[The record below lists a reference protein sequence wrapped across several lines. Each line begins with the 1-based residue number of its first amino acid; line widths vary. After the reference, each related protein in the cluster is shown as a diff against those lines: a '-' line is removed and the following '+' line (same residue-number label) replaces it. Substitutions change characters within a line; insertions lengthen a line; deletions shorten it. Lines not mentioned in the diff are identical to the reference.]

1 MGFRGFY
8 SPMKSL
14 FVFLLLTA
22 ASASALDWKM
32 QHLSL
37 TAVPLQHQVEAEF
50 PFTNTGDR
58 TVTIKSVD
66 TSCDCLEAVPS
77 AHTFAPGEH
86 GSIKA
91 RFNLRGAFGVLQR
104 MIVVSTDDGQPATLL
119 TVELTVP
126 EIATLTPRA
135 VEWKINAPAT
145 EATIDIVTATGV
157 ELTIHDVKPTS
168 KAFQHRLE
176 VVEPGRHFHL
186 LIIPADMTKPANAAF
201 RVYARAANGEEVVVN
216 AYANVR

>member
-1 MGFRGFY
+1 M
-8 SPMKSL
+8 SL
-14 FVFLLLTA
+14 ATLPAF
-22 ASASALDWKM
+22 ALDWKT

-50 PFTNTGDR
+50 PFTNAGDK

-77 AHTFAPGEH
+77 AQTFAPGEH

-135 VEWKINAPAT
+135 VEWKVNAPAT
-145 EATIDIVTATGV
+145 EATIDIVSAAGV
-157 ELTIHDVKPTS
+157 ELDIRTVKPTS
-168 KAFQHRLE
+168 NAFRHRLE
-176 VVEPGRHFHL
+176 VIEPGRHFRL
-186 LIIPADMTKPANAAF
+186 LITPADMTKSANAAF